1 MYVEALVASLLKML
15 RDLLASGPSSH
26 EKHLEMFFKICHM
39 GFWRLDLA
47 TCSRLVLVAKNTFC
61 TNWVKSK
68 TVFKN
73 YATLF
78 WRLTLTGQSS
88 RETLVVSLTRSSRNS
103 LASQAPSREKDLEKF
118 QFSGF
123 LAFSQL
129 TLTTSSRVEALVA
142 SLLKMIC
149 NSFRNLLV
157 SEPSSCEKH
166 KQIFQN
172 LSHRILAT

>member
-1 MYVEALVASLLKML
+1 MFLESVFVLKI
-15 RDLLASGPSSH
+15 
-26 EKHLEMFFKICHM
+26 FK
-39 GFWRLDLA
+39 
-47 TCSRLVLVAKNTFC
+47 N
-61 TNWVKSK
+61 
-68 TVFKN
+68 FKN

-88 RETLVVSLTRSSRNS
+88 RETLIVSLRRSSRDS
-103 LASQAPSREKDLEKF
+103 LVSQAPNREKDLEKF

-129 TLTTSSRVEALVA
+129 TLTTGSRVEALVA

-149 NSFRNLLV
+149 NSLRNLLV
-157 SEPSSCEKH
+157 SEPSSHEKH

-172 LSHRILAT
+172 LSYGILAT